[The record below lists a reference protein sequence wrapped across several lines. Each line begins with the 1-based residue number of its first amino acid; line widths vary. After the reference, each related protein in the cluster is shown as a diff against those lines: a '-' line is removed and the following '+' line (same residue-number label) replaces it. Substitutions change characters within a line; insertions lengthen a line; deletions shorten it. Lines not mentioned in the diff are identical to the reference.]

1 MKLAIATAAAL
12 LAASSFSFAAD
23 NNGGKDGKDG
33 MKNDQ
38 TTTGSVTKD
47 STGDLM
53 DQKNCREGTGGG
65 APCQE
70 QGTTMDNMQQ

>member
-12 LAASSFSFAAD
+12 LAASSFAFAAD
-23 NNGGKDGKDG
+23 NNGGKDGKN
-33 MKNDQ
+33 NDP
-38 TTTGSVTKD
+38 TTTGSTTRD

>member
-12 LAASSFSFAAD
+12 LAASSFAFAAD
-23 NNGGKDGKDG
+23 NNGGKDGKN
-33 MKNDQ
+33 NDP
-38 TTTGSVTKD
+38 TTTGSTTND
-47 STGDLM
+47 STGDLN

-70 QGTTMDNMQQ
+70 RGTTMDMQQ